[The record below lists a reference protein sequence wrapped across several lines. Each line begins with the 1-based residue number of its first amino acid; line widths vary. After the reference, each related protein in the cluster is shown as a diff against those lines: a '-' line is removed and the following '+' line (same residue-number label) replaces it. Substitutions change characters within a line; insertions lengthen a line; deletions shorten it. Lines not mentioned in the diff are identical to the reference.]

1 MLGSRS
7 TRNSSSGEP
16 EAGTP
21 GRGTR
26 RNDKRHRAPDKQSAP
41 MPLHRARQLGFDSAG
56 TPLRD
61 DRCVELFSFSIKS
74 FSKERRDVAERRVKA
89 LGIVEGFNVN
99 RRKTKERKD
108 QKTKETTRQTSLSPG
123 SRGAQPISR
132 NALSGPINFCIDCSR
147 TCVDA

>member
-1 MLGSRS
+1 LGHSRLAIAL
-7 TRNSSSGEP
+7 RENLKLVPQGAERDGMISG
-16 EAGTP
+16 T
-21 GRGTR
+21 GRLTS
-26 RNDKRHRAPDKQSAP
+26 RAPRCLYTVLDNSALIQP
-41 MPLHRARQLGFDSAG
+41 VHLSA
-56 TPLRD
+56 TIA
-61 DRCVELFSFSIKS
+61 VELFSFSIKS